1 MRPSRT
7 KTLTVEGSQHRVS
20 PFRLEDP
27 TKPGH
32 RRFIALWLVD
42 PTIRVISTSNVPPQQ
57 MDWWLDSVFGE
68 TSEAR
73 QDALTKLPVE
83 LVALMK
89 EKGLDLEIPTTTL
102 ATLPQELMDM
112 VRSDFEADSNALPMG
127 LEEARKHRIK
137 LMDARKAFVA
147 DASEAWHQHTYSFCE
162 H

>member
-1 MRPSRT
+1 
-7 KTLTVEGSQHRVS
+7 
-20 PFRLEDP
+20 
-27 TKPGH
+27 
-32 RRFIALWLVD
+32 
-42 PTIRVISTSNVPPQQ
+42 

-147 DASEAWHQHTYSFCE
+147 DASEAWQQHTYSFCE